1 MEYHGAPT
9 AQFQIGSEIV
19 SEVILESN
27 FGTFVSPAHLSLRLA
42 ITFTRITGASGIC
55 ISLLA
60 AYCISTARCSNVV
73 EGVGIYHAIMLTD

>member
-27 FGTFVSPAHLSLRLA
+27 
-42 ITFTRITGASGIC
+42 ASVP
-55 ISLLA
+55 L
-60 AYCISTARCSNVV
+60 YPQ
-73 EGVGIYHAIMLTD
+73 LTSR